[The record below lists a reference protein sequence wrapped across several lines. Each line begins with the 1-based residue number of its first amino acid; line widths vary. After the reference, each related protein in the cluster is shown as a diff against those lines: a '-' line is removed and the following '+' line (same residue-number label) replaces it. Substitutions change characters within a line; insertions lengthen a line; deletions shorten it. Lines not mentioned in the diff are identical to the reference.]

1 LDGGTDLYRAND
13 RTNADHPISMRP
25 IFISGI
31 GTGIGKTV
39 VAAIVAQ
46 SLGAAYWKPVQA
58 GYEDGTDMERVR
70 IWTDAASVVIY
81 PELYRLA
88 MPASPHIAARNE
100 GTTIRIAEIV
110 AQYHRFS
117 TGRPVVIE
125 GAGGLMVP
133 LNDEGEWVAGIA
145 KELNAHVILVSRN
158 YLGSINHSMLTAAY
172 CRQQALDV
180 AGWIF
185 NDQYLD
191 YENEIAAWSGYQR
204 LGSIPPAPVINGD
217 FVAAQARDLFS
228 SLKKIYEQEGA

>member
-1 LDGGTDLYRAND
+1 
-13 RTNADHPISMRP
+13 MRP

-39 VAAIVAQ
+39 VSAIVAQ
-46 SLGAAYWKPVQA
+46 SLGAAYWKPIQA
-58 GYEDGTDMERVR
+58 GWEDGTDTGRVQS
-70 IWTDAASVVIY
+70 WTDASKVEVY

-88 MPASPHIAARNE
+88 MPASPHIAARKE
-100 GTTIRIAEIV
+100 GIVIRMEEIV
-110 AQYHRFS
+110 AQYRRFPAD
-117 TGRPVVIE
+117 RRVVIE
-125 GAGGLMVP
+125 GAGGLLVP
-133 LNDEGEWVAGIA
+133 LNEEGQWVAGIA

-158 YLGSINHSMLTAAY
+158 YLGSINHSLLTAAY
-172 CRQQALDV
+172 CLQQELDV

-191 YENEIAAWSGYQR
+191 YENEIAAWSGYPR
-204 LGSIPPAPVINGD
+204 LGSIPPVPVIDRD